1 MVRANHI
8 LIEPRGAD
16 AAADAEARRRAQ
28 SILDRIRGGADF
40 VTLARDNTDDEA
52 TRDTGGDLGAFQRGT
67 MLPEFERV
75 VFAMQPGEVSDL
87 IRTSLGYHIIKC
99 QEYLPA
105 VVQPLPHVY
114 ANTAYDAAL
123 DKADSLARMRADSL
137 RRAWGTPAR
146 GRTAATKLGY
156 QIAPYS
162 HPIGS
167 PPFSS
172 EMRPFFERLETV
184 EPGTFYPGTQLI
196 KGLGYAIA
204 WVDSVTAPR
213 APDWEQAKPRAIDA
227 YRRQA
232 GERAVD
238 AKQAELDSMLAA
250 GWSLDS
256 LGTLWGGLESLTQAK
271 EGSTLPGFGG
281 RTIVDSLLFGARGNA
296 PLAIGTTSPW
306 VDFPGG
312 PVRIRAEGR
321 HEPSPTQVESRV
333 EQEARTETDRA
344 LAEYFEGLKQ
354 RYPVK
359 ILDPA
364 LRAVAM
370 PTVPTAQRR

>member
-1 MVRANHI
+1 LV
-8 LIEPRGAD
+8 
-16 AAADAEARRRAQ
+16 
-28 SILDRIRGGADF
+28 
-40 VTLARDNTDDEA
+40 
-52 TRDTGGDLGAFQRGT
+52 
-67 MLPEFERV
+67 
-75 VFAMQPGEVSDL
+75 
-87 IRTSLGYHIIKC
+87 
-99 QEYLPA
+99 
-105 VVQPLPHVY
+105 HVY
-114 ANTAYDAAL
+114 ANAAYDAAME
-123 DKADSLARMRADSL
+123 KADSLARMRADSL

-146 GRTAATKLGY
+146 ARTAAAKLGFG
-156 QIAPYS
+156 IEPNS
-162 HPIGS
+162 HAIGS
-167 PPFSS
+167 PPFSA
-172 EMRPFFERLETV
+172 ELRPFFERLEKV
-184 EPGTFYPGTQLI
+184 EPGLFYPGSQLV

-213 APDWEQAKPRAIDA
+213 APDWEHAKPRAIDA

-256 LGTLWGGLESLTQAK
+256 LGTLWGGLETLTQAK

-281 RTIVDSLLFGARGNA
+281 RAIVDSLLFGARGNP

-306 VDFPGG
+306 IDFPGG
-312 PVRIRAEGR
+312 PVRMRVEER
-321 HEPSPTQVESRV
+321 HEPSATQVESRV
-333 EQEARTETDRA
+333 EQEVRLETERA
-344 LAEYFEGLKQ
+344 LAEYFEGLKK